1 MIPKIIHYTWFSGEE
16 MPPIVKDCIASWKRF
31 MPDYEYRLWDR
42 NAIQDI
48 DSIFLKEALSVKKW
62 AYAADYIRLYALYHE
77 GGIYLDTD
85 VMVYR
90 SFDNLLQN
98 KVFIGKEDTLHQLQT
113 EWEWAYLLTSHCM
126 GAVPHA
132 EFIKDCLGYFED
144 RHFVLSTNEQLPP
157 KLRYN
162 YVILPYVQAA
172 IAQEYGYDWSPKS
185 QAVQYCKNNLV
196 IYPSH
201 YFCGYEFVNKAY
213 CKHLSLGS
221 WRNWE
226 ISSTDKKALIHLINR
241 RIKRILDWVL
251 LRFSYTLVK
260 VK

>member
-16 MPPIVKDCIASWKRF
+16 MTPIVKDCIASWKRF

-42 NAIQDI
+42 NAIKAI
-48 DSIFLKEALSVKKW
+48 DSVFLKEALAVQKW
-62 AYAADYIRLYALYHE
+62 AYAADYVRLYTLYQE

-85 VMVYR
+85 VMVYK
-90 SFDNLLQN
+90 SFDDLLQN
-98 KVFIGKEDTLHQLQT
+98 TVFIGKEDALHQLQT
-113 EWEWAYLLTSHCM
+113 EWEWAQLLTSHCM

-132 EFIKDCLGYFED
+132 AFIKDCLDYFED
-144 RHFVLSTNEQLPP
+144 RHFILSTNEQLPQT
-157 KLRYN
+157 LRYN
-162 YVILPYVQAA
+162 YVILPYIQAV
-172 IAQEYGYDWSPKS
+172 IAREYGYNWSPKS
-185 QAVQYCKNNLV
+185 QTIQYCKNDLV

-201 YFCGYEFVNKAY
+201 YFCGYEFVNNAY
-213 CKHLSLGS
+213 CKHFALGS

-226 ISSTDKKALIHLINR
+226 DSSNDQKSLSHLIKR
-241 RIKRILDWVL
+241 RMKRIVDWVL